1 MLKKFSEE
9 NIDHVENLKVEVTS
23 IEKEYEEC
31 EYYGLAKIFLVH
43 DLNDIVDN
51 NGSIGSSSGQRR
63 KEKDH
68 KDCALYLYVNQ
79 NIPKPKTKI
88 DREGNERRKQNKEQ
102 NTLPWVLLY
111 FYTIT

>member
-68 KDCALYLYVNQ
+68 KDCVLYVREPEHTKTQNQ
-79 NIPKPKTKI
+79 NRSRRQRKKETK
-88 DREGNERRKQNKEQ
+88 
-102 NTLPWVLLY
+102 
-111 FYTIT
+111 